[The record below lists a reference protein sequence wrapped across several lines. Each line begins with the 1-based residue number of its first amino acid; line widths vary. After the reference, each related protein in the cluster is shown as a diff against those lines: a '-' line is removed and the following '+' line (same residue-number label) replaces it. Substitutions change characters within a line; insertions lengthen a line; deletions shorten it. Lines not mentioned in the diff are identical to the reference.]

1 MEPTI
6 SRDEHMT
13 YAALVVGTLEAV
25 AERHGDPTDAIY
37 AELFAVHPELEALF
51 WLDRDNSVRASMVQQ
66 GLECI
71 LDYTGERLTAP
82 QIIAAARQH
91 HDGYGVPSARFDAFF
106 VAMRD
111 AFRRIMDK
119 DWTPEIEA
127 AWTQMLAEFA
137 AIR

>member
-1 MEPTI
+1 
-6 SRDEHMT
+6 MT
-13 YAALVVGTLEAV
+13 YAALVVSTMQAV
-25 AERHGDPTDAIY
+25 ADRHGDPTDAIY
-37 AELFAVHPELEALF
+37 AELFGVYPELEALF

-71 LDYTGERLTAP
+71 LDYTSERQTAP

-91 HDGYGVPSARFDAFF
+91 HDGYGVPSERFDAFF

-111 AFRRIMDK
+111 AFRRIIDK
-119 DWTPEIEA
+119 DWTPEMDA
-127 AWTQMLAEFA
+127 AWNQLLAEFA

>member
-1 MEPTI
+1 
-6 SRDEHMT
+6 MT
-13 YAALVVGTLEAV
+13 YATLVVSTLEAV
-25 AERHGDPTDAIY
+25 ADRHGDPTDAIY
-37 AELFAVHPELEALF
+37 AELFAAYPELKTLF

-91 HDGYGVPSARFDAFF
+91 HDGYGVPSVRFDAFF

-111 AFRRIMDK
+111 TFRRIMDK
-119 DWTPEIEA
+119 DWTPETDA
-127 AWTQMLAEFA
+127 AWNQLLAEFA

>member
-1 MEPTI
+1 
-6 SRDEHMT
+6 MT
-13 YAALVVGTLEAV
+13 YAALVVSTLEAV
-25 AERHGDPTDAIY
+25 AARHGDPTDAIY
-37 AELFAVHPELEALF
+37 AELFGVYPELEALF
-51 WLDRDNSVRASMVQQ
+51 WFDRDNSVRASMVQQ

-82 QIIAAARQH
+82 QIIGAARQH
-91 HDGYGVPSARFDAFF
+91 HNGYGVPPERFDAFF

-111 AFRRIMDK
+111 AFRRIMGK

-127 AWTQMLAEFA
+127 AWAQMLAEFA